1 MLTVKDI
8 ADRIQ
13 NPSLIQ
19 KEDITFLGDLAQK
32 NPYTQ
37 IYSILYLK
45 GLGDA
50 KDIHFEEE
58 LQKHSYRIGDRS
70 QLFKLIHDF
79 SAERLESEEFEEE
92 NIVHQE
98 IKTAEEKDK
107 IENSDVIE
115 VIEVVKTEFEAVQ
128 EPIEVAEENI
138 DISTSSTT
146 NIQNDFSE
154 IEEKEEKEDF
164 ETSSIVEEIEIA
176 NEAPIDAL
184 EESILHHSFA
194 ANYQLPDLS
203 DDEVDALEKRKTNEI
218 ISSEA
223 EIEEIPEK
231 EIEIDTKLSF
241 TSWLH
246 SNKNNV
252 ENLDEDKHKIDAI
265 VNDSSLTFEINE
277 FFGEVVKPKK
287 EFFSPI
293 KKAKESLSEETLPVS
308 ETLAK
313 IYALQGNF
321 PKAIYAYEQLSL
333 KYPEKKIFFAIQ
345 IKELQKK
352 LNT

>member
-1 MLTVKDI
+1 MLTAKDI
-8 ADRIQ
+8 SERIQ

-19 KEDITFLGDLAQK
+19 KEDLTFLSDLAVK

-45 GLGDA
+45 GLGDS

-58 LQKHSYRIGDRS
+58 LQKHSYRIGDRA

-79 SAERLESEEFEEE
+79 SKDSSFTQVNDEITE
-92 NIVHQE
+92 NNFVQKE
-98 IKTAEEKDK
+98 IDP
-107 IENSDVIE
+107 VE
-115 VIEVVKTEFEAVQ
+115 VQADTEQLNKTE
-128 EPIEVAEENI
+128 I
-138 DISTSSTT
+138 SST
-146 NIQNDFSE
+146 
-154 IEEKEEKEDF
+154 EEKEEFVSEIEIEEDIEIK
-164 ETSSIVEEIEIA
+164 ETSLSFDGDSVEEIVS
-176 NEAPIDAL
+176 DTL

-194 ANYQLPDLS
+194 ANYQLPELS
-203 DDEVDALEKRKTNEI
+203 NEEVEALEKRKTTEN
-218 ISSEA
+218 SSTEPD
-223 EIEEIPEK
+223 IESIPEK
-231 EIEIDTKLSF
+231 EIEINTKLSF
-241 TSWLH
+241 TSWLQ

-252 ENLDEDKHKIDAI
+252 EHLDDDKLKIDAI

-293 KKAKESLSEETLPVS
+293 KKAKESLSEEALPVS

>member
-8 ADRIQ
+8 AERIK

-37 IYSILYLK
+37 VYSILYLK

-50 KDIHFEEE
+50 KDIHFEDE

-70 QLFKLIHDF
+70 QLFKLVHDF
-79 SAERLESEEFEEE
+79 SNESSSIKEIAAENVIIETVD
-92 NIVHQE
+92 IV
-98 IKTAEEKDK
+98 TDK
-107 IENSDVIE
+107 VE
-115 VIEVVKTEFEAVQ
+115 VEQNEVPTDLEVVKTEI
-128 EPIEVAEENI
+128 EPIQDQIEVIEE
-138 DISTSSTT
+138 T
-146 NIQNDFSE
+146 SE
-154 IEEKEEKEDF
+154 IEENISSHSIAEEIDVTILSEEKEF
-164 ETSSIVEEIEIA
+164 VIETPKDSL
-176 NEAPIDAL
+176 D
-184 EESILHHSFA
+184 ESILHHSFA
-194 ANYQLPDLS
+194 ANYQLPELS
-203 DDEVDALEKRKTNEI
+203 DDEVDALEKRKTDEI
-218 ISSEA
+218 VSSEP
-223 EIEEIPEK
+223 EIEQIPEK

-241 TSWLH
+241 TSWLQ
-246 SNKNNV
+246 SNKNNI
-252 ENLDEDKHKIDAI
+252 ENLDEDKLKIDAI

-345 IKELQKK
+345 IKDLQKK

>member
-8 ADRIQ
+8 AERIQ

-37 IYSILYLK
+37 VYSILYLK

-50 KDIHFEEE
+50 KDIHFEDE

-70 QLFKLIHDF
+70 QLFKLVHDF
-79 SAERLESEEFEEE
+79 SNENSISLEPLEE
-92 NIVHQE
+92 NNIH
-98 IKTAEEKDK
+98 EE
-107 IENSDVIE
+107 IE
-115 VIEVVKTEFEAVQ
+115 VAKEKVDIEQSLVTENLEVEKTEIDAVQ
-128 EPIEVAEENI
+128 EVIKEHIEIVEESSKVDENLSSHSPAEEI
-138 DISTSSTT
+138 DVIAQS
-146 NIQNDFSE
+146 
-154 IEEKEEKEDF
+154 EEKEF
-164 ETSSIVEEIEIA
+164 VV
-176 NEAPIDAL
+176 EAPSDSL
-184 EESILHHSFA
+184 DESILHHSFA
-194 ANYQLPDLS
+194 ANYRLPELS
-203 DDEVDALEKRKTNEI
+203 DDEVDALEKRKPNEI
-218 ISSEA
+218 ISSEP
-223 EIEEIPEK
+223 EIEQIREK

-252 ENLDEDKHKIDAI
+252 ETLDEDKLNIDAV